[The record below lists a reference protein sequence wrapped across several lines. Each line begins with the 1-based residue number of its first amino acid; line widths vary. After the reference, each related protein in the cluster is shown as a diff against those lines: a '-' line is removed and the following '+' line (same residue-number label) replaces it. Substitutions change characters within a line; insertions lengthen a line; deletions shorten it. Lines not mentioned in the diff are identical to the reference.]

1 MKNAGLNLIVVAL
14 LWGAVGCVHM
24 HPTTSGF
31 LSDYSGLAQSD
42 KKDRVRTMT
51 VEPQALAGI
60 DSFYIEPIEWLADDL
75 GQPAEDPKQAAT
87 IRDALENSLVKEF
100 GKIRPIVEEVGPRT
114 ARVRSAITGV
124 QESKPLANLFLA
136 VQIAGP
142 LFNGGAVA
150 EIEVLSPDGRQ
161 IAAES
166 AAFLGSEWDIV
177 GYFWGP
183 KHPSTAVA
191 RAAKQIS
198 GDLAVAQTMAP
209 SVNPLPIRGPLP
221 TTGIVKPAGLQE
233 GASPA
238 RGGDRAQSV
247 KQPPRS
253 KPYAGPN

>member
-1 MKNAGLNLIVVAL
+1 MKTTGLNLIVVAL
-14 LWGAVGCVHM
+14 LWGAAGCVHM

-31 LSDYSGLAQSD
+31 LSDYSGLAQAD
-42 KKDRVRTMT
+42 KKDRVRTKP

-75 GQPAEDPKQAAT
+75 GQPADDPQQAAT

-124 QESKPLANLFLA
+124 QEAKPFANLFLA

-150 EIEVLSPDGRQ
+150 EIEVVSPEGRQ

-166 AAFLGSEWDIV
+166 AAFMGSEWDIV

-183 KHPSTAVA
+183 KHPTTAMA

-198 GDLAVAQTMAP
+198 GDLAVAQTAAP
-209 SVNPLPIRGPLP
+209 SVDQLPNKGSVP
-221 TTGIVKPAGLQE
+221 TTGIVKPAGFQK
-233 GASPA
+233 GRSPA
-238 RGGDRAQSV
+238 RGPDRVQPAN
-247 KQPPRS
+247 QPPRS
-253 KPYAGPN
+253 KPQAGPK